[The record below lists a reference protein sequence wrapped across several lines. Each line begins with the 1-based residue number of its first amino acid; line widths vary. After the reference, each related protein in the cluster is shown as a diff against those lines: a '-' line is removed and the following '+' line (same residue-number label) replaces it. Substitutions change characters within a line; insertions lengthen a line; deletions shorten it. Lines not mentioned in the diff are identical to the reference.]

1 MLAFGMTSLQS
12 PTGPQRVGGAT
23 TPPTVAP
30 AGLTAAEAASRLVK
44 FGPNEIETGGRFHQ
58 LRSGLGLLANPLV
71 LILLVASIVSGI
83 VGEVLSAALIVT
95 IVLLSVGLDFF
106 QSFRSEQAAS
116 RLQGLVALTAR
127 VWRDGQITNIPLRDV
142 VPGDILELQ
151 AGDLLPADA
160 KLQTAVTLSV
170 DQAALT
176 GEPLPVEKRVGDAE
190 AGQLFAGTSVVSGMG
205 RAEVTNTGAHTQFGA
220 IAHALIEKAPPTE
233 YERGARS
240 FGLLIMRTVVGLVL
254 LVFLISAILH
264 RDTLQSLLFAL
275 ALAVGLTP
283 EFLPMIIT
291 VTLAAGAKRMA
302 HGKVIVKRL
311 QAIENLGTMDVLCS
325 DKTGT
330 LTLGTLTLRASVDVL
345 GAPSDAVLRWACVNS
360 ALESGVRSP
369 LDAAI
374 LAHDH
379 PAITAY
385 EKRAELPFDF
395 QRRLTSVLAA
405 GPAAEGGESCLQVLT
420 KGAPES
426 VLAACTTVDTSDG
439 PQPCTDTLRQ
449 SAIDTYDR
457 LSRSGYHVL
466 AVARKRTTADRH
478 TLTVDDERGL
488 ALCGFVAFLDP
499 PDPSARETVAALAR
513 SGVAMK
519 ILTGDGEAVTRTICE
534 QVGLKT
540 EHVVLGDDL
549 ERLSDNAL
557 AAIVEHTDIFARVN
571 PAQKNRLIRAL
582 KRNQHVVGYMG
593 DGINDAPSLHSADV
607 GISVSNGVDV
617 AKAAAD
623 VILLEKSLA
632 AIYRGVVEGRRSFG
646 NITKYVLM
654 GTSSNFGNMLSMAVA
669 AAVLPFLPLLPAQ
682 ILLNN
687 FLYDI
692 SQLSIPTDN
701 VDASWMAIPRR
712 WDGAMIRRF
721 MFGLGPVS
729 SLYDFLT
736 FGVMLWIFRAGP
748 ELFRAG
754 WFIESLATQTL
765 VIFVIRTAGNPFKSR
780 PSRALILTV
789 LGGVVAGLIVVIS
802 PVRELLGFG
811 LLPPLFFVV
820 LALMTLTYLGLVQV
834 LKRRFYEASG
844 WHA

>member
-1 MLAFGMTSLQS
+1 
-12 PTGPQRVGGAT
+12 
-23 TPPTVAP
+23 
-30 AGLTAAEAASRLVK
+30 
-44 FGPNEIETGGRFHQ
+44 
-58 LRSGLGLLANPLV
+58 
-71 LILLVASIVSGI
+71 
-83 VGEVLSAALIVT
+83 
-95 IVLLSVGLDFF
+95 
-106 QSFRSEQAAS
+106 
-116 RLQGLVALTAR
+116 
-127 VWRDGQITNIPLRDV
+127 
-142 VPGDILELQ
+142 
-151 AGDLLPADA
+151 
-160 KLQTAVTLSV
+160 
-170 DQAALT
+170 
-176 GEPLPVEKRVGDAE
+176 
-190 AGQLFAGTSVVSGMG
+190 
-205 RAEVTNTGAHTQFGA
+205 
-220 IAHALIEKAPPTE
+220 
-233 YERGARS
+233 
-240 FGLLIMRTVVGLVL
+240 
-254 LVFLISAILH
+254 
-264 RDTLQSLLFAL
+264 
-275 ALAVGLTP
+275 
-283 EFLPMIIT
+283 
-291 VTLAAGAKRMA
+291 
-302 HGKVIVKRL
+302 
-311 QAIENLGTMDVLCS
+311 
-325 DKTGT
+325 
-330 LTLGTLTLRASVDVL
+330 
-345 GAPSDAVLRWACVNS
+345 
-360 ALESGVRSP
+360 
-369 LDAAI
+369 
-374 LAHDH
+374 
-379 PAITAY
+379 
-385 EKRAELPFDF
+385 
-395 QRRLTSVLAA
+395 
-405 GPAAEGGESCLQVLT
+405 
-420 KGAPES
+420 
-426 VLAACTTVDTSDG
+426 
-439 PQPCTDTLRQ
+439 
-449 SAIDTYDR
+449 
-457 LSRSGYHVL
+457 
-466 AVARKRTTADRH
+466 
-478 TLTVDDERGL
+478 
-488 ALCGFVAFLDP
+488 
-499 PDPSARETVAALAR
+499 
-513 SGVAMK
+513 VAMK